1 MKKNFLTVLLL
12 SSTVAFSQEKKQRDP
27 YQFAHTYFG
36 IETEFLPQSATFTTL
51 NSGGTFDT
59 KKLPSFG
66 SARFV
71 VGGTHFWDHAD
82 FYISIPVLEFALN
95 NSKDASISNGVLT
108 GFRYFPLK
116 IKPNAIRPFIG
127 TGFGGTDFSAKGS
140 EGEGP
145 TDNNRQWYFEGGLS
159 YRYKGSKLFDL
170 GVRYFN
176 NKSYNYAN
184 SRTTFEKVD
193 LNQFSIMVSY
203 KRLFDFTQSYGK
215 DEMKKFVAKAHDAL
229 EKENGL
235 STFSFAA
242 GLSYTIPLE
251 PIEFS
256 ERTPFLNQEATQ
268 NFNLEIG
275 IGYYFHKQD
284 AAVRLSYRPLQ
295 QKETA
300 YGYTSELK
308 TNSLAFEAFKFIGNY
323 HGFVPF
329 VGPYVGLNN
338 YNYNEIDRGSEVVDF
353 TENKLAYGL
362 VFGWDIRISDVDY
375 LLLRTNLRFTPDLN
389 YKKKRLSFT
398 NNQIEFN
405 FIQVVFYPERMK
417 ITKKLR

>member
-1 MKKNFLTVLLL
+1 
-12 SSTVAFSQEKKQRDP
+12 
-27 YQFAHTYFG
+27 
-36 IETEFLPQSATFTTL
+36 
-51 NSGGTFDT
+51 
-59 KKLPSFG
+59 
-66 SARFV
+66 
-71 VGGTHFWDHAD
+71 
-82 FYISIPVLEFALN
+82 
-95 NSKDASISNGVLT
+95 
-108 GFRYFPLK
+108 
-116 IKPNAIRPFIG
+116 
-127 TGFGGTDFSAKGS
+127 
-140 EGEGP
+140 
-145 TDNNRQWYFEGGLS
+145 
-159 YRYKGSKLFDL
+159 
-170 GVRYFN
+170 
-176 NKSYNYAN
+176 
-184 SRTTFEKVD
+184 
-193 LNQFSIMVSY
+193 
-203 KRLFDFTQSYGK
+203 
-215 DEMKKFVAKAHDAL
+215 
-229 EKENGL
+229 
-235 STFSFAA
+235 
-242 GLSYTIPLE
+242 
-251 PIEFS
+251 
-256 ERTPFLNQEATQ
+256 
-268 NFNLEIG
+268 
-275 IGYYFHKQD
+275 
-284 AAVRLSYRPLQ
+284 LQ